1 MHNTLFVHASPHG
14 KHALGYRLAQK
25 ILAEETARNSNVGLI
40 ERDLVAAPLSPLTHH
55 YSSALLSHNIG
66 DRVNAALSES
76 EQLIRELEQSNRLLI
91 ALPMHN
97 FSVPAALKLWID
109 HVVRIN
115 RTFIVSEGKQGL
127 LHDRPTTV
135 LVSAGGMLQGDNP
148 QPDFLTPYLTLIL
161 NTIGIRDIH
170 FVYLQGLV
178 FGETA
183 IAKAWQQ
190 AQTTLIEAGVLT
202 NDVSSI

>member
-1 MHNTLFVHASPHG
+1 MDNTLFVHASPHG

-25 ILAEETARNSNVGLI
+25 ILAEELLRNSRVSLM
-40 ERDLVAAPLSPLTHH
+40 ERDLVAAPLSPLTQR
-55 YSSALLSHNIG
+55 YASALVSHSTG
-66 DRVNAALSES
+66 ASPDTALTES
-76 EQLIRELEQSNRLLI
+76 EQVIDELEQSDRLLI

-115 RTFIVSEGKQGL
+115 RTFIASAEGKQGV

-161 NTIGIRDIH
+161 NTIGIQDIH
-170 FVYLQGLV
+170 FVYLQGLA
-178 FGETA
+178 FGEPA
-183 IAKAWQQ
+183 IAKAWHQ
-190 AQTTLIEAGVLT
+190 AQAALIEAGILT
-202 NDVSSI
+202 NEMP